1 MSGGNGVTSTILVV
15 DDEDLVRAQISAS
28 LELDGFQVAQA
39 ANGDEALAWLRDNV
53 AAIMVTDILMP
64 AKDGI
69 ETIRDARRL
78 YPSLKIIAMSG
89 GIRTNAPDVLDTAR
103 QVGADRILAKPFGRA
118 QLIALL
124 RELLPASDAP

>member
-15 DDEDLVRAQISAS
+15 DDEDLVSAQISAS
-28 LELDGFQVAQA
+28 LELDGFRVAQA
-39 ANGDEALAWLRDNV
+39 ANGNEALAWLRDNV
-53 AAIMVTDILMP
+53 AAIMLTDILMP

-89 GIRTNAPDVLDTAR
+89 GIKTNASDVLETAC
-103 QVGADRILAKPFGRA
+103 QAGADRVLAKPFGRA

-124 RELLPASDAP
+124 RELLPASDTP

>member
-1 MSGGNGVTSTILVV
+1 MTSTIILVV

-39 ANGDEALAWLRDNV
+39 ANGNEALAWLRQNTATV
-53 AAIMVTDILMP
+53 MVTDILMP
-64 AKDGI
+64 TKDGI

-89 GIRTNAPDVLDTAR
+89 GIRTNATDVLETAR
-103 QVGADRILAKPFGRA
+103 QIGADRVLCKPFGRA
-118 QLIALL
+118 QLLTLL
-124 RELLPASDAP
+124 RELLPASDTP